1 MPVHVNDTLKLEVG
15 EACARVAEVV
25 QQHSPRAR
33 LFLLGQAGV
42 GLAQKSG
49 LVRIGH
55 PREVFRSIHQGLGM
69 RCERVGDD
77 TSGYRYNLLLSNRS
91 IVPIDRMNTWGPRK
105 PDSIHAYFTAQLAVV
120 ELMLNHLCLQ
130 TPGPEVTHVRA

>member
-1 MPVHVNDTLKLEVG
+1 MVG
-15 EACARVAEVV
+15 VV
-25 QQHSPRAR
+25 QVWCELRRYLVVVGAPTLDSR
-33 LFLLGQAGV
+33 LWSVHGFNEDRL
-42 GLAQKSG
+42 
-49 LVRIGH
+49 
-55 PREVFRSIHQGLGM
+55 

-130 TPGPEVTHVRA
+130 TPGPEVTPPTDVSHLEQRL